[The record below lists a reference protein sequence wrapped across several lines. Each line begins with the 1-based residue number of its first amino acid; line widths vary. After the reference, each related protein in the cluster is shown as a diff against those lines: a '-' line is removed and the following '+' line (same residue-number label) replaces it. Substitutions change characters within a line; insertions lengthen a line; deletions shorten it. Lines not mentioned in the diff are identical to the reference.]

1 MASEEN
7 SSEFSNL
14 ENELQN
20 TLHELNEEDIVNS
33 MSPEEEIE
41 KSSQIQHTK
50 KTSKASKI
58 PIIVIAII
66 GVFLLYQS
74 VIKRIIT
81 PSHTEIAKVAVESNS
96 TNIAKPDRTLQKEQ
110 NKTDSSTERDKR
122 VKSELNARNNISIDK
137 QSENVAVVTQT
148 TSQSAP
154 SDTKK
159 QADIERNSTTQQ
171 AKQTP
176 DEWKRTLELAFVES
190 PRVMLNFERPIVE
203 VKNMDI
209 FSDREIEF
217 RGYNAIIKPAE
228 LRIINDDIYILIE
241 IHKKDE
247 PNIYT
252 QKQFKLSD
260 YGFKPMYFGDSIA
273 YNNDVYLVGDK
284 LLFFVI
290 KDISDVGNGYSITL
304 QFGRQ
309 ELNIFQEK

>member
-1 MASEEN
+1 MPEEN

-20 TLHELNEEDIVNS
+20 TIRELNEEDIVNS
-33 MSPEEEIE
+33 MLPEEESE
-41 KSSQIQHTK
+41 KFSQIQHAK
-50 KTSKASKI
+50 KPSKI
-58 PIIVIAII
+58 PIIVITII
-66 GVFLLYQS
+66 GIFLLYQS
-74 VIKRIIT
+74 VIKKIIT
-81 PSHTEIAKVAVESNS
+81 PSHTEIAKVAVENNQ
-96 TNIAKPDRTLQKEQ
+96 TNTIKPTKTPQKEQ
-110 NKTDSSTERDKR
+110 NKTDNNTERDKR
-122 VKSELNARNNISIDK
+122 VKSELNARNNINTDK
-137 QSENVAVVTQT
+137 QPENVAVVTQT
-148 TSQSAP
+148 TSQSAQ
-154 SDTKK
+154 DDAKK
-159 QADIERNSTTQQ
+159 QADIEQNSTAQQ
-171 AKQTP
+171 VKQTP
-176 DEWKRTLELAFVES
+176 DEWKRTLELAFIES

-260 YGFKPMYFGDSIA
+260 YGFNPMYFGDSIV